1 MKIAFFDTHSFEK
14 QAFDEV
20 VKNTSYEFLFL
31 QPRLSPVT
39 AELAKGCDVVCC
51 FANDKLDREVLAK
64 LSQLGVK
71 LIALRSAGYNHV
83 DLGAAKEMRLLVVRV
98 PNYSPYAVAEHAVAL
113 MLTLNRKIHRAL
125 QRVHELNFSLEGLVG
140 FDMNGKTVGVIG
152 TGNIGKVMTKIMN
165 GFGCR
170 LLLYDLK
177 PDVDFAKS
185 FSGSVKYVSL
195 EELLK
200 ASDVIT
206 LHVPLTAD
214 TRHMIDADAIE
225 MMKPKV
231 LLINTGRGA
240 LIETKALIYALKH
253 HLIGG
258 AGLDVYEEEAAVF
271 FEDHSNEGID
281 DDLLARLLTF
291 PNVIM
296 TSHQAFLTE
305 EALHNI
311 AQRTVDNIDE
321 FARGVPLTC
330 EVSV

>member
-1 MKIAFFDTHSFEK
+1 MKIAFFDTHSFER
-14 QAFDEV
+14 QAFEQAAR
-20 VKNTSYEFLFL
+20 NPNQELLFL

-51 FANDKLDREVLAK
+51 FANDQLNREVLVK
-64 LSQLGVK
+64 LSQIGVK

-83 DLGAAKEMRLLVVRV
+83 DLVAAKELHLPVVRV
-98 PNYSPYAVAEHAVAL
+98 PSYSPYAVAEHAVAL
-113 MLTLNRKIHRAL
+113 MLTLNRKIHRAI

-152 TGNIGKVMTKIMN
+152 TGNIGKVMAKIMT

-170 LLLYDLK
+170 VLLYDIK
-177 PDVDFAKS
+177 PDVEFAKS
-185 FSGSVKYVSL
+185 LSESVKYVPL
-195 EELLK
+195 EMLLRT
-200 ASDVIT
+200 SDLIT
-206 LHVPLTAD
+206 LHVPLTSE
-214 TRHMIDADAIE
+214 TRHMINAQAIE
-225 MMKPKV
+225 LMKPKV
-231 LLINTGRGA
+231 LIINTGRGA
-240 LIETKALIYALKH
+240 LIETKALIDALKH
-253 HLIGG
+253 HRIGG

-311 AQRTVDNIDE
+311 AQRTLDNIDE
-321 FARGVPLTC
+321 FSRGVPLTR